1 MGAKYNIDYLR
12 AIKRRL
18 NDVRTDFL
26 QDYSIEIDGELNEIP
41 LLEQMRFIVDMDKP
55 DSDLVDVKEHIAKM
69 AVLGKQVTVFFKG
82 NKIGPGFTI
91 NDLKHRFDDQ
101 EVLRKHPPAYS
112 MLLEVCSRKIVE
124 KYLPP
129 RAESD
134 PPVAAPPTQGSQ
146 RQSGGRPGGN

>member
-1 MGAKYNIDYLR
+1 MAKYNIDYLR
-12 AIKRRL
+12 SIKKRL

-55 DSDLVDVKEHIAKM
+55 DSELVDMKERIAKM
-69 AVLGKQVTVFFKG
+69 AVLGKQVTVLFKG
-82 NKIGPGFTI
+82 NKVGSGFTI
-91 NDLKHRFDDQ
+91 NDIKHRFDDQ
-101 EVLRKHPPAYS
+101 EVLRKNPPAYS
-112 MLLEVCSRKIVE
+112 LLLEICSRKIVE

-134 PPVAAPPTQGSQ
+134 PPAGANQMQGSQ
-146 RQSGGRPGGN
+146 RPSGGRPGGS